1 MGNTINPDHAAAPRN
16 VVLRGDCVEVMK
28 TLPADSIDA
37 IVTDPPYGIDFMGK
51 EWDGFG
57 TPLGFQT
64 WTEQWAREAFRVLR
78 PGGHL
83 LAFGGTRM
91 YHRLATGVEDA
102 GFEVRDMMSW
112 LYGSGFPKSLAVSKA
127 MDTRRNDRAAVYA
140 VTAFVRSARDAAG
153 KTNRD
158 LAAPFGFSSAMA
170 DHWVTDKAQPSCP
183 TWSQWLELKTLLGF
197 GDEMDATVLELNG
210 RKGTL
215 GKAWAEREVIAT
227 QHNWGGSSGSTPN
240 APNGSWNITAP
251 ATDDAKRW
259 EGWGT
264 ALKPAQE
271 PIVVA
276 RKPLIGTVAENVL
289 AHGTGAINIDASRI
303 ETSDALHSGGLM
315 GPMTGDNRT
324 GAALGMFNGGP
335 STFEQHKL
343 GRWPANVL
351 FDEEAAAVLDKQSGR
366 SKSTLRKRDYQ
377 ANNGARF
384 DVARDGAGAISGPTN
399 TYNDRGGA
407 SRFFYVAKAGKKE
420 RNAGVALNNHPTV
433 KPIALM
439 SYLIKMVTPP
449 GGVVLDPFLGSGS
462 TACAAAANGFDWLG
476 IERDE
481 GYADIAEAR
490 IQHWSD
496 KRSDKPLTE
505 DKG

>member
-1 MGNTINPDHAAAPRN
+1 MGNVINPERADAPRN
-16 VVLRGDCVEVMK
+16 VVLRGDCVEVMR
-28 TLPADSIDA
+28 TLPSDSIDA
-37 IVTDPPYGIDFMGK
+37 IVTDPPYGIEFMGK

-57 TPLGFQT
+57 TPAGFQR
-64 WTEQWAREAFRVLR
+64 WVEQWAREAFRVLK

-91 YHRLATGVEDA
+91 YHRLASGVEDA

-112 LYGSGFPKSLAVSKA
+112 LYGSGFPKSLDVSKA
-127 MDTRRNDRAAVYA
+127 IDKRA
-140 VTAFVRSARDAAG
+140 G
-153 KTNRD
+153 
-158 LAAPFGFSSAMA
+158 
-170 DHWVTDKAQPSCP
+170 
-183 TWSQWLELKTLLGF
+183 
-197 GDEMDATVLELNG
+197 
-210 RKGTL
+210 
-215 GKAWAEREVIAT
+215 AEREVIGRY
-227 QHNWGGSSGSTPN
+227 QRPDGSNERTAPQGFN
-240 APNGSWNITAP
+240 ADYVNGDNRQLDGESKITAP
-251 ATDDAKRW
+251 ATQEAKRW

-303 ETSDALHSGGLM
+303 GTTDKFGGGAKGTSGFAGGYEHD
-315 GPMTGDNRT
+315 GWTPGS
-324 GAALGMFNGGP
+324 AA
-335 STFEQHKL
+335 
-343 GRWPANVL
+343 GRWPANIL
-351 FDEEAAAVLDKQSGR
+351 FDEEAAAVLDQQSGNR
-366 SKSTLRKRDYQ
+366 PGGSFPKQRGKGVATAFGEGQ
-377 ANNGARF
+377 PTPGGARQM
-384 DVARDGAGAISGPTN
+384 
-399 TYNDRGGA
+399 NDSGGA

-420 RNAGVALNNHPTV
+420 RNAGLDGKPRKAKIFNGKSSESAPSEDIAGSVADKFSTAPQANTHPTV

-439 SYLIKMVTPP
+439 GYLIKMVTPP

-462 TACAAAANGFDWLG
+462 TACAAAVNGFDWLG

-490 IQHWSD
+490 IKHWSD

>member
-64 WTEQWAREAFRVLR
+64 WTEQWAQEAFRVLK

-91 YHRLATGVEDA
+91 YHRLASGVEGA

-112 LYGSGFPKSLAVSKA
+112 LYGSGFPKSH
-127 MDTRRNDRAAVYA
+127 N
-140 VTAFVRSARDAAG
+140 
-153 KTNRD
+153 
-158 LAAPFGFSSAMA
+158 
-170 DHWVTDKAQPSCP
+170 
-183 TWSQWLELKTLLGF
+183 LKG
-197 GDEMDATVLELNG
+197 E
-210 RKGTL
+210 
-215 GKAWAEREVIAT
+215 
-227 QHNWGGSSGSTPN
+227 
-240 APNGSWNITAP
+240 
-251 ATDDAKRW
+251 W

-289 AHGTGAINIDASRI
+289 AHGTGAINIGASRI
-303 ETSDALHSGGLM
+303 GTDDTRGKASA
-315 GPMTGDNRT
+315 T
-324 GAALGMFNGGP
+324 ALGVINDDGWKPKPVIAGSAF
-335 STFEQHKL
+335 
-343 GRWPANVL
+343 GRWPANIL
-351 FDEEAAAVLDKQSGR
+351 FDEGAAAELDA
-366 SKSTLRKRDYQ
+366 Q
-377 ANNGARF
+377 APE
-384 DVARDGAGAISGPTN
+384 V
-399 TYNDRGGA
+399 
-407 SRFFYVAKAGKKE
+407 SRFFYVAKPSKKE
-420 RNAGVALNNHPTV
+420 RNAGLEEMPDGWLGDGASASPTSNRKCLLCNKVKFAADHCVCEEPQWGEAGRQANTHPTV
-433 KPIALM
+433 KPITLM
-439 SYLIKMVTPP
+439 GYLIKMVTPP

-481 GYADIAEAR
+481 GYAHIAEAR
-490 IQHWSD
+490 VQHWSD

>member
-1 MGNTINPDHAAAPRN
+1 MTAPRN

-64 WTEQWAREAFRVLR
+64 WTEQWAREAFRVLK

-102 GFEVRDMMSW
+102 GFEVRDMLSW
-112 LYGSGFPKSLAVSKA
+112 LYGSGFPKSLDVSKS
-127 MDTRRNDRAAVYA
+127 MDKRRNDRAAIYA
-140 VTAFVRSARDAAG
+140 VTAFVRAARDAAG
-153 KTNRD
+153 KVNRD

-170 DHWVTDKAQPSCP
+170 NHWVTDKAQPSCP
-183 TWSQWLELKTLLGF
+183 TWPQWLELKTLLSF
-197 GDEMDATVLELNG
+197 GDEMDATVRELNG
-210 RKGTL
+210 MAANADE
-215 GKAWAEREVIAT
+215 AWAEREVMGQRPTGDPVA
-227 QHNWGGSSGSTPN
+227 WFSESERG
-240 APNGSWNITAP
+240 NGLVDITAP

-264 ALKPAQE
+264 ALKPSQE
-271 PIVVA
+271 PLVMA

-303 ETSDALHSGGLM
+303 AGPIVGRSGTKERTRGYVGIKGAEMVEANPPHDA
-315 GPMTGDNRT
+315 
-324 GAALGMFNGGP
+324 
-335 STFEQHKL
+335 
-343 GRWPANVL
+343 GRWPANTL
-351 FDEEAAAVLDKQSGR
+351 WDEEAAAVLDA
-366 SKSTLRKRDYQ
+366 STPAQ
-377 ANNGARF
+377 
-384 DVARDGAGAISGPTN
+384 P
-399 TYNDRGGA
+399 
-407 SRFFYVAKAGKKE
+407 SRFFYVAKPGKKE
-420 RNAGVALNNHPTV
+420 RNAGGAANTHPTV

-439 SYLIKMVTPP
+439 GYLIKMVTPP

-462 TACAAAANGFDWLG
+462 TACAAVSTGFDYLG
-476 IERDE
+476 IEQRDE
-481 GYADIAEAR
+481 YADIAEAR
-490 IQHWSD
+490 IAYY
-496 KRSDKPLTE
+496 KKE
-505 DKG
+505 NE

>member
-1 MGNTINPDHAAAPRN
+1 VALD
-16 VVLRGDCVEVMK
+16 
-28 TLPADSIDA
+28 
-37 IVTDPPYGIDFMGK
+37 
-51 EWDGFG
+51 
-57 TPLGFQT
+57 
-64 WTEQWAREAFRVLR
+64 
-78 PGGHL
+78 
-83 LAFGGTRM
+83 
-91 YHRLATGVEDA
+91 
-102 GFEVRDMMSW
+102 
-112 LYGSGFPKSLAVSKA
+112 
-127 MDTRRNDRAAVYA
+127 
-140 VTAFVRSARDAAG
+140 
-153 KTNRD
+153 
-158 LAAPFGFSSAMA
+158 
-170 DHWVTDKAQPSCP
+170 
-183 TWSQWLELKTLLGF
+183 
-197 GDEMDATVLELNG
+197 
-210 RKGTL
+210 
-215 GKAWAEREVIAT
+215 
-227 QHNWGGSSGSTPN
+227 
-240 APNGSWNITAP
+240 ITAP

-289 AHGTGAINIDASRI
+289 AHGTGAINIDTSRI
-303 ETSDALHSGGLM
+303 SIAPGDEPKAGHRTANFGTQDTISGGN
-315 GPMTGDNRT
+315 GSGGWT
-324 GAALGMFNGGP
+324 AA
-335 STFEQHKL
+335 T
-343 GRWPANVL
+343 GRWPANIL

-490 IQHWSD
+490 IKHWSD
-496 KRSDKPLTE
+496 KPSDKPLTE

>member
-16 VVLRGDCVEVMK
+16 VVLRGDCVEVMR
-28 TLPADSIDA
+28 TLPSDSIDA

-57 TPLGFQT
+57 APLGFQT
-64 WTEQWAREAFRVLR
+64 WTEQWAREAFRVLK

-91 YHRLATGVEDA
+91 YHRLASGVEDA

-112 LYGSGFPKSLAVSKA
+112 LYGSGFPKSH
-127 MDTRRNDRAAVYA
+127 N
-140 VTAFVRSARDAAG
+140 
-153 KTNRD
+153 
-158 LAAPFGFSSAMA
+158 
-170 DHWVTDKAQPSCP
+170 
-183 TWSQWLELKTLLGF
+183 LKG
-197 GDEMDATVLELNG
+197 E
-210 RKGTL
+210 
-215 GKAWAEREVIAT
+215 
-227 QHNWGGSSGSTPN
+227 
-240 APNGSWNITAP
+240 
-251 ATDDAKRW
+251 W

-303 ETSDALHSGGLM
+303 GTTDKFGGGAKGTSGFAGGYEHD
-315 GPMTGDNRT
+315 GWAPGSAD
-324 GAALGMFNGGP
+324 
-335 STFEQHKL
+335 
-343 GRWPANVL
+343 GRWPANIL
-351 FDEEAAAVLDKQSGR
+351 FDEEAAAVLDEQSGNR
-366 SKSTLRKRDYQ
+366 PGGSFPKQRGKGVATAFGEGQ
-377 ANNGARF
+377 PTPGGARQM
-384 DVARDGAGAISGPTN
+384 
-399 TYNDRGGA
+399 NDSGGA
-407 SRFFYVAKAGKKE
+407 SRFFYVAKPGKKE
-420 RNAGVALNNHPTV
+420 RNAGCDALPTVTGKVNSPAKHGYDEPTWSSQNHHPTV

-439 SYLIKMVTPP
+439 GYLIKLVTPP

-490 IQHWSD
+490 IKHWSD
-496 KRSDKPLTE
+496 KPSDKPLTE